1 LTATIHGTAEEL
13 QAYSRLVEILTRKVG
28 RLLFNGYPTGV
39 EVGHA
44 MQHGGPYP
52 ASSDSRS
59 TSVGSAAITRFV
71 RPMAFQNFPDASL
84 PKALR
89 NENALGI
96 WRMVDG
102 SFTREDVR

>member
-1 LTATIHGTAEEL
+1 
-13 QAYSRLVEILTRKVG
+13 VEILQRKVG

-59 TSVGSAAITRFV
+59 TSVGTAAITRFA
-71 RPMAFQNFPDASL
+71 RPVCFQNFPEDSL
-84 PKALR
+84 PVALR
-89 NENALGI
+89 RRNALGI
-96 WRMVDG
+96 WRLVNGAM
-102 SFTREDVR
+102 TRDDLTDSLTV